1 MKEILKRWIM
11 YADNDLKVAQ
21 HEIKNEDCVVNAV
34 CFHAQQCVE
43 KYLKAFLIFHD
54 KPIVKTH
61 DIALLLK
68 QCIEID
74 PDFKKLEEMGV
85 QELTVYSVQSRYPD
99 FFYEITIEDAKEAIR
114 IAQKVKRFVRKKL
127 REKGFKI

>member
-1 MKEILKRWIM
+1 LKEILKRWIM

-61 DIALLLK
+61 D
-68 QCIEID
+68 
-74 PDFKKLEEMGV
+74 
-85 QELTVYSVQSRYPD
+85 
-99 FFYEITIEDAKEAIR
+99 EAIR